1 MEEETRKKKLNDDA
15 KGMQTLDAFFRST
28 EVRNSET
35 LRSSPFPSPEITQNP
50 FSSDNLHIRLEEI
63 SQQCSL
69 TKSVKKNK
77 ELFTY
82 DYLRCLSIQRF
93 IQLLLNGQGK
103 MDASNNIA
111 QTVWNKGRSE
121 E

>member
-1 MEEETRKKKLNDDA
+1 MKEKKEKNKLNDIA
-15 KGMQTLDAFFRST
+15 KRMQTLDTFFKNT
-28 EVRNSET
+28 EIKNSEI
-35 LRSSPFPSPEITQNP
+35 LRSSPSLSPNITQNP
-50 FSSDNLHIRLEEI
+50 FSSDNLYIHLEEI

-93 IQLLLNGQGK
+93 IQLLLNG
-103 MDASNNIA
+103 
-111 QTVWNKGRSE
+111 
-121 E
+121 